1 MTGRMR
7 PGPARVVAS
16 LGLLWLA
23 DALVL
28 LLCAAAAVDTV
39 RLLRDPSGDPESLVG
54 SLLLTVGLV
63 GLLLAGIE
71 VTRAAL
77 AATTLRH
84 THRTR
89 APWAV
94 RIAALLVG
102 AGGSAAQAAP
112 ALSATVI
119 TAPAN
124 PGAATGGASLES
136 TSAVP
141 RVAPDPRWPASEPST
156 TSQAQIR
163 LLGSGSE
170 SDQEVVVRRGECLWD
185 IVARSLGPRASQA
198 EIAAE
203 WPRWYAANRA
213 RIGADPGLIHPGLRL
228 MIPKERP

>member
-1 MTGRMR
+1 MQ

-141 RVAPDPRWPASEPST
+141 RVECPAPNW
-156 TSQAQIR
+156 
-163 LLGSGSE
+163 
-170 SDQEVVVRRGECLWD
+170 
-185 IVARSLGPRASQA
+185 ARSSMNAFSKTTTAST
-198 EIAAE
+198 AAIPTVTTTGRCPPISPDSPTHNPE
-203 WPRWYAANRA
+203 QRPHRGRFA
-213 RIGADPGLIHPGLRL
+213 IHFLENPHGTRN
-228 MIPKERP
+228 